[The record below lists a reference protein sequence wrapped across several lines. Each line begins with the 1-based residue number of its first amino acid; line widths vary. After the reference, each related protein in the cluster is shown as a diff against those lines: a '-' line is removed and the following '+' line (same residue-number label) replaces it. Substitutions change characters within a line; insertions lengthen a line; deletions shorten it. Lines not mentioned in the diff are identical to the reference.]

1 MNNKAEELGLSGTHY
16 MNVHGLHDEE
26 HYTTA
31 ADLCTLSRE
40 AMKNKTFRSIVA
52 MSQANIPATDKVRAR
67 TLINTNGL
75 LSTLKYPNYF
85 LPVCDRYK
93 DRAHEPG
100 WVLFG
105 VFGAERRS

>member
-1 MNNKAEELGLSGTHY
+1 

-52 MSQANIPATDKVRAR
+52 MSQANIPATDKVGAR

-85 LPVCDRYK
+85 YQYATGIK
-93 DRAHEPG
+93 TGTRARLG
-100 WVLFG
+100 IVWCL
-105 VFGAERRS
+105 RRRKAILRLSVSL